1 MTDITKGL
9 QCLRC
14 YSVVFNINDLLK
26 HIINEPS
33 HKYWKYGQSEG
44 GVVFIDLFTKGENRN
59 EFQQ

>member
-14 YSVVFNINDLLK
+14 YSVVFNIDDLLK

-33 HKYWKYGQSEG
+33 HNIGNMDKLK
-44 GVVFIDLFTKGENRN
+44 VVLYLLIYL
-59 EFQQ
+59 